1 LGGAFVISYL
11 AAILCCREITG
22 PTVIPPESKSR
33 WIIVLLVLV
42 SCSALSFGQYQSSTA
57 NESVNV
63 RQFLQQYLGADSY
76 PSWSRPMHYFAG
88 FVDLNGTGSNEV
100 IVYLMNGAWCG
111 SGGCTTLILAPE
123 KSSYCAVTRVS
134 ATWPP
139 IRILETRSHGWRDI
153 GVWVQGGGIQPGYEA
168 VLHFDGKEYP
178 SNPSV
183 ALAKPA
189 DKPMAGTLVVP
200 KGVVG
205 EPLC

>member
-1 LGGAFVISYL
+1 MALS
-11 AAILCCREITG
+11 EW
-22 PTVIPPESKSR
+22 KSR
-33 WIIVLLVLV
+33 WTVVFLVLAV
-42 SCSALSFGQYQSSTA
+42 CCTALHGQD
-57 NESVNV
+57 ESNTTIASGKV

-76 PSWSRPMHYFAG
+76 PAWSKPTHYVAR

-100 IVYLMNGAWCG
+100 IVYLMNGPWYG
-111 SGGCTTLILAPE
+111 SGGCATLILAPE
-123 KSSYCAVTRVS
+123 KSLYRVVTWTTI
-134 ATWPP
+134 TWPP

-189 DKPMAGTLVVP
+189 DKQMAGTLVVP

-205 EPLC
+205 EPLY